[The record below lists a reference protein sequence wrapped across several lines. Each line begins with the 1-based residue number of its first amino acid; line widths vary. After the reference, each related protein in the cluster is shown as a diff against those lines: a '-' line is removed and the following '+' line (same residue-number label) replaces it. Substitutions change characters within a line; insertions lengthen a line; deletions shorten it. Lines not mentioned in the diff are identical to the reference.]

1 MVTSVVAVGL
11 LGVTERGVP
20 IVCDGGLR
28 LVGNN
33 CKTRNDEKSVERG
46 MEIRMFRLP
55 TGLWSFEA

>member
-28 LVGNN
+28 LVATTA
-33 CKTRNDEKSVERG
+33 KHG
-46 MEIRMFRLP
+46 MKRRV
-55 TGLWSFEA
+55 